1 MALDPQDLEGRI
13 EDTVH
18 FDEYKPKMG
27 KDDAVIVATFKV
39 FGKQPAYDLE
49 NFIEKGY
56 DWVIDAETSAGEISE
71 GRYLVF
77 VEAERRSTYAKKF
90 MDLINDIK
98 NLTDVKD
105 WKMVYYDKPDTKRN
119 PVQSLSVETITAS
132 VPLSPKRYRDN
143 KTAAAAIESILNTA
157 RVPRSSGDI
166 QEFKT
171 YQQKD
176 RINGNKQLG

>member
-27 KDDAVIVATFKV
+27 NDDAVIVATFKV

-77 VEAERRSTYAKKF
+77 VEAERRTSYPRKF
-90 MDLINDIK
+90 MDMINDIK
-98 NLTDVKD
+98 NLTDVED
-105 WKMVYYDKPDTKRN
+105 WKIVYYDNPNTKKN
-119 PVQSLSVETITAS
+119 TVQPMSVEALTAS
-132 VPLSPKRYRDN
+132 IPLSPKQYRDR
-143 KTAAAAIESILNTA
+143 KTAAVAIESILNTA
-157 RVPRSSGDI
+157 RVPRTKGDI
-166 QEFKT
+166 NEFRSFT
-171 YQQKD
+171 PRP
-176 RINGNKQLG
+176 RI